1 MTPNDPQT
9 TTTLGIPAKGAGRGR
24 VVMLVDN
31 GVTGDSR
38 VQKTARSAA
47 AAGWDVI
54 LLGLLGQSKVDA
66 WRIGDAEVRLVKI
79 ATPLGQHPQRF
90 RRSLLRRPFAYPPG
104 RLAEHRMQ
112 WVRARRVDT
121 TVRLSELR
129 AARLQGGPQWRE
141 TLGRAMLAPSQAFTT
156 AASLWV
162 RFRRGQLFRL
172 QKARNN
178 PRSLF
183 TRINIGFW
191 TATRG
196 KRSWRSLDPA
206 LWDFELSLG
215 PVIDS
220 LEPDLIHANDFRMVG
235 VGARAALRA
244 RGKGRPVKLVWD
256 AHEFVP
262 GLSGRKGN
270 ARWLPAQVAHEK
282 EYAKYA
288 DAVLTVSPALAELL
302 QEGHRLPELPSVVMN
317 APDTS
322 ELEVR
327 EGLPVPDLRVLC
339 GVSDTTPLLVYC
351 GGITAVRGVNVM
363 VEALTQLPDVHVA
376 LVSLHPNGKH
386 AAAQEVENRAVELG
400 VADRVHLLP
409 YVEHWQVVPLLT
421 GADAAVSGLLH
432 LPNHEIALSNKFFEY
447 SQARLPLIVSDVRTM
462 SEMVRSTGQGE
473 VFTAGDVDDYV
484 RAVRLVLAD
493 PKKYV
498 AAYDNPGLLEQW
510 TWQAQADVIERV
522 YRRLLPGPA
531 ATTATPP
538 AAPPVVD
545 RTAARREQDVSVTTQ
560 QSSSVNAAAQ

>member
-1 MTPNDPQT
+1 
-9 TTTLGIPAKGAGRGR
+9 
-24 VVMLVDN
+24 MLVDN

-54 LLGLLGQSKVDA
+54 LIGLFGSAAKVDA

-79 ATPLGQHPQRF
+79 ATPLSQHPSKF
-90 RRSLLRRPFAYPPG
+90 RRSLVRRPFAYPPG

-112 WVRARRVDT
+112 WVRARRADMAVK
-121 TVRLSELR
+121 LAELR
-129 AARLQGGPQWRE
+129 AARLAGGPQWRE
-141 TLGRAMLAPSQAFTT
+141 TVGRAWLTPPRAFTK
-156 AASLWV
+156 AAGLWV
-162 RFRRGQLFRL
+162 RFRRGQFYRL
-172 QKARNN
+172 QKARND
-178 PRSLF
+178 PKALF

-191 TATRG
+191 NLTRG

-215 PVIDS
+215 PVIDA

-244 RGKGRPVKLVWD
+244 RAKGRPVKLVWD

-262 GLSGRKGN
+262 GLSHRKGN

-302 QEGHRLPELPSVVMN
+302 QQGHKLRELPSVVMN

-339 GVSDTTPLLVYC
+339 GVSETTPLLVYC

-498 AAYDNPGLLEQW
+498 AAYDNPELLAKW
-510 TWQAQADVIERV
+510 TWQAQADVIESV
-522 YRRLLPGPA
+522 YSRLVPGRPRPA
-531 ATTATPP
+531 AEPTAVDEP
-538 AAPPVVD
+538 AVPAGRD
-545 RTAARREQDVSVTTQ
+545 EIDASLTAHGASA
-560 QSSSVNAAAQ
+560 VNAPAQ